1 MNRILYD
8 IFNNLDEGII
18 ILNEELEISLWNHNM
33 ECITGI
39 NKKKVIKNNIYEI
52 MPGLNINYINKA
64 IDDVKNTGCKMFFS
78 AAMHRGLVN
87 NRDNLNLKISRLESS
102 RSRLLLLEFI
112 DVTNQVK
119 QINKLKG
126 YVHELYKVNKELK
139 EKEKI
144 IRNLAYY
151 DKLTG
156 VANRTLFYE
165 LAEKLLDNAKRSNTM
180 LGLMFIDVD
189 KFKSINDTY
198 GHDTGDKV
206 LIKVAEILK
215 GAIRKSDIVARHGG
229 DEFLILLPCINGL
242 SNCEYVVSRIVKNK
256 NKIINY
262 NGNSI
267 NISMSIGIS
276 LYPDDG
282 DSIDKLIAEADKA
295 MYNAKYRDG
304 EDNCCYSSAMCEIFS

>member
-18 ILNEELEISLWNHNM
+18 ILNEELEISLWNYNM

-39 NKKKVIKNNIYEI
+39 SKKKVIRNNIYKV
-52 MPGLNINYINKA
+52 MPGLNMNYINKA
-64 IDDVKNTGCKMFFS
+64 IEDVKNTGCKMFFS
-78 AAMHRGLVN
+78 AAMHKGLVS
-87 NRDNLNLKISRLESS
+87 NRENLNLKISRLESGKC
-102 RSRLLLLEFI
+102 RLLLLEFI

-119 QINKLKG
+119 HINKLKS
-126 YVHELYKVNKELK
+126 YVHELYEVNKELK
-139 EKEKI
+139 EKERI

-165 LAEKLLDNAKRSNTM
+165 LAEELLDNAKRSNTM

-215 GAIRKSDIVARHGG
+215 DSIRKNDIVARHGG
-229 DEFLILLPCINGL
+229 DEFLILLPYIKDI
-242 SNCEYVVSRIVKNK
+242 SNCENIVSRIVNSK

-267 NISMSIGIS
+267 NISMSMGIS

-282 DSIDKLIAEADKA
+282 DSIDILIAEADKA

-304 EDNCCYSSAMCEIFS
+304 ENNCCYSSAMCETF

>member
-18 ILNEELEISLWNHNM
+18 ILNEELEISLWNYNM

-39 NKKKVIKNNIYEI
+39 SKKKVIRNNIYKV
-52 MPGLNINYINKA
+52 MPGLNMNYINKA
-64 IDDVKNTGCKMFFS
+64 IEDVKNTGCKMFFS
-78 AAMHRGLVN
+78 AAMHKGLVS
-87 NRDNLNLKISRLESS
+87 NRENLNLKISRLECG

-119 QINKLKG
+119 QIYKLKS
-126 YVHELYKVNKELK
+126 YVHELYKVNKELR

-165 LAEKLLDNAKRSNTM
+165 LAKELLDNAKRSNTM

-215 GAIRKSDIVARHGG
+215 DAIRKNDIVARHGG
-229 DEFLILLPCINGL
+229 DEFLILLPYIKDI
-242 SNCEYVVSRIVKNK
+242 SNCENIVSRIVNSK

-267 NISMSIGIS
+267 NISMSMGIS

-282 DSIDKLIAEADKA
+282 NSIDILIAEADKA
-295 MYNAKYRDG
+295 MYNAKYRNG
-304 EDNCCYSSAMCEIFS
+304 ENNCCYSSAMCETF